1 MTAQGGSLTTRAT
14 RAPIKGKTPSHKAP
28 QKPEPGSDL
37 MSAEATQQRSAAKL
51 RAAIFA
57 VFALIATAITTTVQG
72 VEGNFAFWIDRV
84 GGSQVG
90 FSIPVVLLWAT
101 LSLGFWA
108 TAILQFTRG
117 AHFRWRL
124 AIGFISPLL
133 LFAAIA
139 ALLDGTTANLT
150 VFFSSS
156 LSFAIPVGIGALAGI
171 VAERSG
177 FLNIAVEGK
186 LLFGAMVASIASSV
200 TGFILAG
207 PIAGAL
213 MGAGVSLFLAWLGI
227 RYRVDNI
234 IAGTVIN
241 IGALGVTT
249 FAYLRIL
256 APYSEFNRPIG
267 ITPIQIPFLSDIPV
281 LGPIFFA
288 LSPYFYIALGLVIFF
303 TYMIYR
309 TRWGLRLRSSG
320 EQPNA
325 AGTVGIDVVKLRYQ
339 AMLIAGLLAGF
350 AGSYIAL
357 GGTGGFGINA
367 SAGKGFIAL
376 AAVIFGA
383 WNPVYAFGAALVF
396 GMTNAAASLLGGLGV
411 SLPPQIILSIPWVVT
426 IVVVAGLIGRVRSP
440 ASAGRPYDQG

>member
-1 MTAQGGSLTTRAT
+1 MARGGRRAGKVDHES
-14 RAPIKGKTPSHKAP
+14 RKGTLRSSKSPLGVGGPVDKVSV
-28 QKPEPGSDL
+28 
-37 MSAEATQQRSAAKL
+37 EAAQQRAAARVRSL
-51 RAAIFA
+51 IFAIFG
-57 VFALIATAITTTVQG
+57 LITITVTSTVRE
-72 VEGNFAFWIDRV
+72 VEGNFSFWIDEV
-84 GGSQVG
+84 GGTQVP
-90 FSIPVVLLWAT
+90 FSIPVVLLWAL
-101 LSLGFWA
+101 LSVAFVT
-108 TAILQFTRG
+108 TAVLQYARG

-124 AIGFISPLL
+124 AIGLISPLI
-133 LFAAIA
+133 LFASIA

-156 LSFAIPVGIGALAGI
+156 LSYTIPVGIGALAGI

-200 TGFILAG
+200 TGVVIAG

-213 MGAGVSLFLAWLGI
+213 IGAAVSLFLGWLGI
-227 RYRVDNI
+227 RYRVDQI

-241 IGALGVTT
+241 IGAVGVTS

-256 APYSEFNRPIG
+256 QPYSEFNRPIG
-267 ITPIQIPFLSDIPV
+267 IEPLQIPFLSDIPV
-281 LGPIFFA
+281 LGPILFS
-288 LSPYFYIALGLVIFF
+288 LSPYFYVAVGLVTLF

-309 TRWGLRLRSSG
+309 TRWGLRLRAAG
-320 EQPNA
+320 EQPSA
-325 AGTVGIDVVKLRYQ
+325 AGTVGVDVVKLRYR

-357 GGTGGFGINA
+357 SGTGGFGMNA

-396 GMTNAAASLLGGLGV
+396 GMTNAAADLLGGLGV

-426 IVVVAGLIGRVRSP
+426 IIVVAGLIGRVRAP

>member
-1 MTAQGGSLTTRAT
+1 VAGKVARTPKKAT
-14 RAPIKGKTPSHKAP
+14 PPSSKAP
-28 QKPEPGSDL
+28 KNVIGPTDQ
-37 MSAEATQQRSAAKL
+37 MSVEAAQQRASARIRSVIFAIFGL
-51 RAAIFA
+51 AAIA
-57 VFALIATAITTTVQG
+57 VTTSVQE
-72 VEGNFAFWIDRV
+72 VEGNFSFWVDEV
-84 GGSQVG
+84 GGTQVP
-90 FSIPVVLLWAT
+90 FSVPVVVLWAL
-101 LSLGFWA
+101 LSAALVA
-108 TAILQFTRG
+108 TAALQYLRG

-124 AIGFISPLL
+124 AIGLIAPLL
-133 LFAAIA
+133 LFASIA

-200 TGFILAG
+200 TGVLIAG

-213 MGAGVSLFLAWLGI
+213 MGAGVSLFLGWLGI
-227 RYRVDNI
+227 RYRVDQI

-241 IGALGVTT
+241 IGAVGVTS

-256 APYSEFNRPIG
+256 QPYSEFNRPIG
-267 ITPIQIPFLSDIPV
+267 IEPLQIPILSGIPV
-281 LGPIFFA
+281 LGPIFFS
-288 LSPYFYIALGLVIFF
+288 LSPYFYIAVGLVVFF

-309 TRWGLRLRSSG
+309 TRWGLRLRAAG
-320 EQPNA
+320 EQPSA
-325 AGTVGIDVVKLRYQ
+325 AGTVGVDVVKLRYR

-357 GGTGGFGINA
+357 SGTGGFGQNA

-396 GMTNAAASLLGGLGV
+396 GMTNAAADLLGGLGV